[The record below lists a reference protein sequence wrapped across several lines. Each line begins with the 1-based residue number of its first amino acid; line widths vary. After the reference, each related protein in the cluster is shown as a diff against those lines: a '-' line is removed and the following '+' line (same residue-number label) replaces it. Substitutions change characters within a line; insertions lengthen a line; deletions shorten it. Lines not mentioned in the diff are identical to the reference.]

1 MLTFA
6 DIEALKLNRI
16 HESDILDYKR
26 ELIDDNSL
34 LKHVS
39 AFANTKGGFI
49 LFGVEETQR
58 GGYPRSIPGINKNVI
73 NKERMEQIILSNIH
87 PRLMVKIREVEHP
100 DPEKSVLVLQIPDS
114 PYKPHMNLRTGL
126 YYKRYNFESV
136 RMTEIEVCDAYRK
149 RFKTYD
155 EVNTY
160 INKLIEGETEYDIFG
175 QIIVIPTILDEQLI
189 ETYDKSK
196 FSWLDPNLIDPQPS
210 GFVYAP
216 HYSYIPSLPK
226 PSANG
231 VICKK
236 EYRGIYL
243 EIHRNGCVEYAGD
256 FSRRDDRYGRI
267 LFLDRI
273 FCVRLLHTLQFA
285 NSVFLRYNYFGN
297 VKIVTSLRGCGVR
310 DAWLSTEPDTQ
321 PPEWRSSCSSN
332 SIIVKREYA
341 SNMLETDFSFIA
353 ANIMNEIF
361 NHFGKWKCPFFDDQ
375 GNYLE
380 NLLRKDP

>member
-1 MLTFA
+1 LIGKEKT
-6 DIEALKLNRI
+6 DRRTYKNLKRI
-16 HESDILDYKR
+16 
-26 ELIDDNSL
+26 
-34 LKHVS
+34 
-39 AFANTKGGFI
+39 FGFI
-49 LFGVEETQR
+49 AGKKQFTGGQLVKKGMSASIVYELLDKLKEKQLIKKVGEKKSPGRGKTDIFSLTLAGEIVAAYINENIQLLFHA
-58 GGYPRSIPGINKNVI
+58 
-73 NKERMEQIILSNIH
+73 L
-87 PRLMVKIREVEHP
+87 
-100 DPEKSVLVLQIPDS
+100 
-114 PYKPHMNLRTGL
+114 
-126 YYKRYNFESV
+126 
-136 RMTEIEVCDAYRK
+136 
-149 RFKTYD
+149 
-155 EVNTY
+155 
-160 INKLIEGETEYDIFG
+160 NKLIEKETEYDIFG

-189 ETYDKSK
+189 ETYDRSK

-216 HYSYIPSLPK
+216 HNSYIPSLPK

-243 EIHRNGCVEYAGD
+243 EVHRNGCVEYAGD
-256 FSRRDDRYGRI
+256 FSRRDNRYGRI
-267 LFLDRI
+267 LFLDKI
-273 FCVRLLHTLQFA
+273 FCLRLLHTLQFA

-341 SNMLETDFSFIA
+341 SNTLETDFSFIA

-380 NLLRKDP
+380 NLLRRDP